1 MGMKEISQ
9 EDIFMILSKDHTGL
23 IYLYTPLCGTCQ
35 TASKILSVLEELLHA
50 PIAQANLNYAPELAT
65 ELSIESVPCL
75 LIVIDGQIQEKIY
88 AFHSVPYL
96 YEKLNQW
103 FDKKKVR

>member
-1 MGMKEISQ
+1 
-9 EDIFMILSKDHTGL
+9 MIEYNQDQLVELLNSKQTGL

-35 TASKILSVLEELLHA
+35 TASKMLNVLEELA
-50 PIAQANLNYAPELAT
+50 GIQIFQVNLNYAHEVAESLT
-65 ELSIESVPCL
+65 IESVPCL
-75 LIVIDGQIQEKIY
+75 LPINEGQIIEKIY

-103 FDKKKVR
+103 FITKKVR

>member
-1 MGMKEISQ
+1 MKEISQ
-9 EDIFMILSKDHTGL
+9 DEILLILNKNHTGL

-35 TASKILSVLEELLHA
+35 TASKILSVLEELLHV
-50 PIAQANLNYAPELAT
+50 PIAQANLNYAPDLASN
-65 ELSIESVPCL
+65 LSIESVPCL
-75 LIVIDGQIQEKIY
+75 LIIIDGQILEKIY

-103 FDKKKVR
+103 FDTKKVR